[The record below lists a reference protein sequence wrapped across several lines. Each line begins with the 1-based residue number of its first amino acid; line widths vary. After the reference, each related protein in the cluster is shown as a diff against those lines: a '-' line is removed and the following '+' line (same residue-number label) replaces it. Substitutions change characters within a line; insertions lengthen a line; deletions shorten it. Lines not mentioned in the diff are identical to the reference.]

1 MHVICFALSLTSA
14 ASLPPSPS
22 LQIGLAWNRFFLP
35 KYPLSNSCGQLEQ
48 SYQDYV
54 CPEGYEFMQCDV
66 DPNMEQKASTQAN
79 CKLEGSFLCFFFVHF
94 DLHTLP
100 LIAFLTGY
108 GAPGPLFCGP
118 KSKYPFTGYWDYGYM
133 CDLPWKNPPQFCEDY
148 PGQKGG
154 QAVNDEPVPNGGNRT
169 DVEGCCWWG
178 RG

>member
-1 MHVICFALSLTSA
+1 MYVPKAMSLCNVTLIQIWNKRHRHRQIVSWRG
-14 ASLPPSPS
+14 AS
-22 LQIGLAWNRFFLP
+22 F
-35 KYPLSNSCGQLEQ
+35 
-48 SYQDYV
+48 V
-54 CPEGYEFMQCDV
+54 
-66 DPNMEQKASTQAN
+66 
-79 CKLEGSFLCFFFVHF
+79 FFFVHF

-100 LIAFLTGY
+100 LIASLTGY

-133 CDLPWKNPPQFCEDY
+133 CDFPWKNPPQFCEDY